1 MKSTWL
7 YLISI
12 LGLSSLLIFDAC
24 TYDVAAPNYCFQ
36 EEVLPIII
44 SKCAYTGCHVA
55 GSTQLDDDLKDLSD
69 YESIMKMVKAG
80 KPMQSELYTEIASGE
95 MPPEDKPQLTQL
107 EQQIIKNWIASGAP
121 NSSNCNACDTN
132 SRYANR
138 IQPLMSKW
146 CVSCHNATTAGGG
159 YDLSTY
165 DGVKQSIVDGRFL
178 GSIQQTAGYSP
189 MPKASGALSTCDQT
203 AIQKWIQS
211 GYPNN

>member
-1 MKSTWL
+1 MKTPL
-7 YLISI
+7 IYLLSV

-36 EEVLPIII
+36 EEVLPIIV
-44 SKCAYTGCHVA
+44 SKCAYTGCHVNS
-55 GSTQLDDDLKDLSD
+55 GGRRELQDLSTYD
-69 YESIMKMVKAG
+69 NIMKLVSAG
-80 KPMQSELYTEIASGE
+80 KPYQSELFTQIHYGE
-95 MPPEDKPQLTQL
+95 MPPKNKPQLDKLQ
-107 EQQIIKNWIASGAP
+107 EDIIKNWIASGAP

-146 CVSCHNATTAGGG
+146 CVSCHNSTTAGGG

-165 DGVKQSIVDGRFL
+165 DGVKQSILDGRFL

-189 MPKASGALSTCDQT
+189 MPKASGALSTCDQA
-203 AIQKWIQS
+203 AIQKWLQS